1 MASKAILEK
10 KQLVIDEIKNNV
22 SDSKSIILFDYRGM
36 TDAEAKELRIALKNE
51 GSDYKIYK
59 NTLMSRAFNDLGINL
74 EDSLAGPSALAYS
87 NDQVAAVK
95 VLAKFAKTHPALS
108 LKVGV
113 IDGEIADKAKMAEYA
128 ALPSRDALL
137 TMLAGSMIGIVKDLS
152 ISLDLYSQQLEEKK

>member
-108 LKVGV
+108 L
-113 IDGEIADKAKMAEYA
+113 A

-152 ISLDLYSQQLEEKK
+152 ISLDLYSQQLEENK

>member
-36 TDAEAKELRIALKNE
+36 TDAEAKELRVALKNE
-51 GSDYKIYK
+51 GSDYKIY
-59 NTLMSRAFNDLGINL
+59 TLMSRAFNDLGINL

-152 ISLDLYSQQLEEKK
+152 ISLDLYSQQLEENK

>member
-59 NTLMSRAFNDLGINL
+59 NTLMSRAF
-74 EDSLAGPSALAYS
+74 
-87 NDQVAAVK
+87 
-95 VLAKFAKTHPALS
+95 T
-108 LKVGV
+108 
-113 IDGEIADKAKMAEYA
+113 
-128 ALPSRDALL
+128 
-137 TMLAGSMIGIVKDLS
+137 
-152 ISLDLYSQQLEEKK
+152 

>member
-51 GSDYKIYK
+51 GSDYNIYK

-137 TMLAGSMIGIVKDLS
+137 MLAGSMIEIVKDLS
-152 ISLDLYSQQLEEKK
+152 ISLDLYSQQLEENK